1 MPQTKCNTFF
11 SQIRSVP
18 NFLRDICTS
27 PPPPTTPTISPCC
40 QNPFSLLKATG
51 WFLADKCATFKI
63 QLYHILFVCLSL
75 CYVLHTFSQ
84 QSDNIVIAR
93 KNGWTS
99 LFLSQSH
106 WHPFILHWNNSIDFI
121 VLVLTW
127 YWYKQEKNK
136 VLFLFFISYVQ
147 LMSETLQRAGL
158 CWETWQ
164 KSTLLSEDKTRVYQ
178 QEISKAINM
187 QEDPHLISANFYFP
201 NRH

>member
-1 MPQTKCNTFF
+1 MQHFFF
-11 SQIRSVP
+11 SDQISTQ
-18 NFLRDICTS
+18 FLERYTCLPPPH
-27 PPPPTTPTISPCC
+27 PPPPISPSC

-75 CYVLHTFSQ
+75 CYVLRTFLQ

-127 YWYKQEKNK
+127 YWYKQGKNK

-147 LMSETLQRAGL
+147 LMSEALQRAGL
-158 CWETWQ
+158 CQETWQ
-164 KSTLLSEDKTRVYQ
+164 KSTLLSENETRVYQ

>member
-106 WHPFILHWNNSIDFI
+106 WHPFILHWNNSILYLFWLGIGTSKRRTRFYFYFSFPMCSWCLRPCSVPAFAEKLDKNPPFSLKI
-121 VLVLTW
+121 
-127 YWYKQEKNK
+127 KQG
-136 VLFLFFISYVQ
+136 FISKKLAKQ
-147 LMSETLQRAGL
+147 
-158 CWETWQ
+158 
-164 KSTLLSEDKTRVYQ
+164 STCKR
-178 QEISKAINM
+178 I
-187 QEDPHLISANFYFP
+187 LI
-201 NRH
+201 